1 MADFYTSET
10 APKIRIEAS
19 GRPVLESQSRLNRW
33 CQQLLA
39 ELKANRRLVLGDV
52 VSITLSAALAVLLT
66 VTGSA
71 QKQLLPA
78 ILPFAAL
85 ACVCGLLIFPLA
97 GFYRR
102 DTRST
107 SLRDIVIL
115 LKGAL
120 LASTSLAILSRLNV
134 VTATVPLPVVIV
146 QFYLVVPALGALRVI
161 ARGRELTRKSRQL
174 KEGNTKTPVLLVGT
188 GTSCDLF
195 LRSLRNTGS
204 RYLPV
209 GIIDDARNTQ
219 GLYFHDVQIIGS
231 LRDPDNVIERLSQWN
246 VLPQRLLLTEPTTH
260 FDSDGI
266 QKLTAWASGHGVTV
280 SRLHGL
286 EDLGAQDM
294 GEGQNMRSVDPDDIL
309 DRPQQAVERSLLFE
323 VFRGRRVLVTGAG
336 GSIGSELTRQIASFN
351 PAEIV
356 IIDSCEFNAYSID
369 MDLSQHFPDVP
380 RRMYVASIVNA
391 DRINSIFRMH
401 RPELVFN
408 AAALKHVPI
417 VELNPCEG
425 VLTNVIGSRN
435 VADAAREVGALAM
448 VQIST
453 DKAVNTTNVMGATKR
468 VAEFYVQAQ
477 DRITNETEERTR
489 FFSVRF
495 GNVLGSSGSLIPLF
509 QRQITN
515 GGPITITDPKMERYF
530 MTIREA
536 VQLTL
541 VSAASG
547 LKFDTSQGEIFV
559 LDMGSPVKI
568 VDLAERMIRLA
579 GLTPHK
585 DIEIKFIG
593 MRPGEKLYEE
603 LFDKSE
609 SRADCGI
616 PGVSAARPEGV
627 PIARLRAMIL
637 KLELAALRQ
646 NGPLVN
652 QLLRELV
659 PGYGEPG
666 YGEKGTCATETTR
679 VAAVAARSSAKELS
693 VKFPVPAP
701 AVIRPAGAPEVLS
714 VG

>member
-1 MADFYTSET
+1 MADFYSSET
-10 APKIRIEAS
+10 TSKIGIKAS
-19 GRPVLESQSRLNRW
+19 GHSVLESQPKINRW
-33 CQQLLA
+33 FQQLLA

-85 ACVCGLLIFPLA
+85 ACVCGLVIFPLA

-107 SLRDIVIL
+107 SLRDIVVL

-120 LASTSLAILSRLNV
+120 LTSVSLAILSRFNL
-134 VTATVPLPVVIV
+134 VTATVPIPVVIV
-146 QFYLVVPALGALRVI
+146 QFYLAVPALGALRVI
-161 ARGRELTRKSRQL
+161 ARGRELTRQSRHL
-174 KEGNTKTPVLLVGT
+174 KEKEVDSRIPVLLVGT
-188 GTSCDLF
+188 GASCDLF

-219 GLYFHDVQIIGS
+219 GLYFHDVQIIGT
-231 LRDPDNVIERLSQWN
+231 LRDPENVIERLSQWN

-266 QKLTAWASGHGVTV
+266 QKLTVWASGHGVTV

-286 EDLGAQDM
+286 EDLGSPDL
-294 GEGQNMRSVDPDDIL
+294 GEGQNMRTVDPDDIL
-309 DRPQQAVERSLLFE
+309 DRPQKAVERSLLFE
-323 VFRGRRVLVTGAG
+323 VFKGRRVLVTGAG
-336 GSIGSELTRQIASFN
+336 GSIGSELTRQIASFH

-356 IIDSCEFNAYSID
+356 IIDNCEFNAYSID

-380 RRMYVASIVNA
+380 RRMYVASIVDA
-391 DRINSIFRMH
+391 DRVNSIFRQH

-425 VLTNVIGSRN
+425 VLTNVVGSRN
-435 VADAAREVGALAM
+435 VADAAREIGALAM

-509 QRQITN
+509 QRQISN

-559 LDMGSPVKI
+559 LDMGKPVKI

-579 GLTPHK
+579 GLTPHQ
-585 DIEIKFIG
+585 DIKINFIG
-593 MRPGEKLYEE
+593 MRPGEKLFEE

-609 SRADCGI
+609 ARADCGI

-637 KLELAALRQ
+637 KLELAARCQ
-646 NGPLVN
+646 NGSLVN
-652 QLLRELV
+652 QLLRDLV
-659 PGYGEPG
+659 PGYGTKTSCAVEPAKVG
-666 YGEKGTCATETTR
+666 ASTAWSG
-679 VAAVAARSSAKELS
+679 AKEMT
-693 VKFPVPAP
+693 VKLPIPPHAVLRPV
-701 AVIRPAGAPEVLS
+701 GAPEVLS
-714 VG
+714 TG

>member
-1 MADFYTSET
+1 MADFYSSET
-10 APKIRIEAS
+10 LSKIRIKSS
-19 GRPVLESQSRLNRW
+19 GLSFLPSLPRLHRW
-33 CQQLLA
+33 WQQLGA

-52 VSITLSAALAVLLT
+52 VSITLSAGLAVLLT

-71 QKQLLPA
+71 QKELLPA
-78 ILPFAAL
+78 IFPFAAL
-85 ACVCGLLIFPLA
+85 ACFCGLVIFPLA

-107 SLRDIVIL
+107 SLRDIVVL

-120 LASTSLAILSRLNV
+120 LASVSIAILSRFNQ
-134 VTATVPLPVVIV
+134 VTSSVPIPVVVV
-146 QFYLVVPALGALRVI
+146 QFYLAVPALGALRVI
-161 ARGRELTRKSRQL
+161 ARGRELTRQSRQL
-174 KEGNTKTPVLLVGT
+174 KVGSSKTPVLLVGT
-188 GTSCDLF
+188 GASCDLF

-219 GLYFHDVQIIGS
+219 GLYFHDVQIIGT
-231 LRDPDNVIERLSQWN
+231 LRDPENVIERLSQWN

-260 FDSDGI
+260 FDSEGI

-280 SRLHGL
+280 SRLNGL

-294 GEGQNMRSVDPDDIL
+294 GDGQNMRTVDPDDIL
-309 DRPQQAVERSLLFE
+309 DRPQKAVERSLLFE

-356 IIDSCEFNAYSID
+356 IIDNCEFNAYSID
-369 MDLSQHFPDVP
+369 MDLSRHFPNVP
-380 RRMYVASIVNA
+380 RRMYVVSIVDA
-391 DRINSIFRMH
+391 DRVSSIFREH

-477 DRITNETEERTR
+477 DRITNETDERTR

-509 QRQITN
+509 QRQISN

-579 GLTPHK
+579 GLTPHE
-585 DIEIKFIG
+585 DIKIDFIG
-593 MRPGEKLYEE
+593 MRPGEKLFEE

-609 SRADCGI
+609 NRADCGI

-627 PIARLRAMIL
+627 PIARLRSMIL
-637 KLELAALRQ
+637 KLELAARRQ

-652 QLLRELV
+652 QLLRDLV
-659 PGYGEPG
+659 PGYGTKSP
-666 YGEKGTCATETTR
+666 YTVETVRT
-679 VAAVAARSSAKELS
+679 AAGNIARSGALELP
-693 VKFPVPAP
+693 VKLQV
-701 AVIRPAGAPEVLS
+701 PAGAVLRPANGPEALS
-714 VG
+714 AG